1 MKYLNRPAKSKTL
14 LKPPRR
20 PNYWLLDL
28 FVCGM
33 IALGIILMQAHIARQ
48 WEPLIDTGWA
58 AIAIAGMSIW
68 VWANW
73 SALCDEDHRQDAD
86 RKHRLAGQSQ
96 PGASTQAQTPVQR
109 HFLATMRR
117 YSRR

>member
-1 MKYLNRPAKSKTL
+1 MKYLNKPAKSKTL
-14 LKPPRR
+14 MKPPLR
-20 PNYWLLDL
+20 PSYWLLDL

-48 WEPLIDTGWA
+48 WEPLIDIGWA

-73 SALCDEDHRQDAD
+73 SALCDEDRQRGNGLKRERGESNQAE
-86 RKHRLAGQSQ
+86 APAQ
-96 PGASTQAQTPVQR
+96 PLTPVQR